1 MIWMVKKVS
10 ITDVKNNLR
19 VLIDRLQGGSSI
31 LIVDRG
37 RPVARLEPVVAER
50 NDRYAARLSR
60 LLRDGIVRPRRN
72 VLPRTLF
79 SRQPPRAR
87 AGASVV
93 EALLQERREG
103 W

>member
-10 ITDVKNNLR
+10 ITEVRNNLR
-19 VLIDRLQGGSSI
+19 ALIDELQGGSSI

-37 RPVARLEPVVAER
+37 RPVARLEPKMAER
-50 NDRYAARLSR
+50 SDGHAGRLAR
-60 LLRDGIVRPRRN
+60 LLRAGIVRPRRN
-72 VLPRTLF
+72 MPSRTLF

-103 W
+103 P

>member
-10 ITDVKNNLR
+10 ITEVKNNLR
-19 VLIDRLQGGSSI
+19 VLIDRVQGDSLI

-37 RPVARLEPVVAER
+37 RPVARLERVMAER
-50 NDRYAARLSR
+50 NDKHGGRLSR

-72 VLPRTLF
+72 LPPRTLF

-103 W
+103 P